1 MSDLE
6 YAPRGTDSVRLVGV
20 HASDSLG
27 LRGGAIGRL
36 RGVDWTFGPGIHAV
50 VGTVADGTA
59 ALASVLTGELRPEVG
74 SCLVDGVSPFDSP
87 ASRRRIGAL
96 LPKPTPLA
104 GSVEELALFCAGR
117 AGWQALLERFDLG
130 ALASRQLATLALRD
144 ARAVEL
150 ALAFG
155 TVSPRLLVLFEPWSD
170 VRGIDVMEFRELL
183 LEHAATVPVVLLTSS
198 LACVAPL
205 TEHVLFLAGGR
216 FAALDGT
223 VGWLARASQKLNVT
237 IDCRSGLA
245 VRELAHALS
254 TRLPLARG
262 VSWEHVDGEAPFG
275 VVSVVAD
282 DLEAVALT
290 VAQVCQELAVEVRS
304 IATPPLDREALLS
317 QVLRARLD
325 GASESE
331 GAYAS
336 TLRPR

>member
-183 LEHAATVPVVLLTSS
+183 LERQIEAEIRPRHHPVAPDICDEQPRQQPSGEGSERLLRGQQRLRLPTVTRNCRATV
-198 LACVAPL
+198 
-205 TEHVLFLAGGR
+205 
-216 FAALDGT
+216 GT
-223 VGWLARASQKLNVT
+223 DANAVG
-237 IDCRSGLA
+237 
-245 VRELAHALS
+245 
-254 TRLPLARG
+254 P
-262 VSWEHVDGEAPFG
+262 
-275 VVSVVAD
+275 
-282 DLEAVALT
+282 
-290 VAQVCQELAVEVRS
+290 
-304 IATPPLDREALLS
+304 
-317 QVLRARLD
+317 
-325 GASESE
+325 
-331 GAYAS
+331 
-336 TLRPR
+336 